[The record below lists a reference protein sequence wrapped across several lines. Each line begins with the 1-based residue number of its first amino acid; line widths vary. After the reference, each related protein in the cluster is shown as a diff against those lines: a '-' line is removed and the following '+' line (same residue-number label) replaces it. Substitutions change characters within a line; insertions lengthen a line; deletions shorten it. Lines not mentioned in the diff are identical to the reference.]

1 MRNALNRVRRFFA
14 ALNRSREDTTPSPLK
29 RRPVDELLDVGY
41 AHAHGPHSVTDLKAP
56 AKDAA

>member
-1 MRNALNRVRRFFA
+1 VRSALDLVRRFFA
-14 ALNRSREDTTPSPLK
+14 ALNGPGEDTTPSPLK
-29 RRPVDELLDVGY
+29 RRPVDELLNVGY